1 MYGRFDPFCGDMA
14 TALAEQRQLLDGQ
27 LSFLPAGVLVLSSEW
42 SVDSS
47 DESMDSSSSSSS
59 EESRLTT
66 PYSDLEVSLEV
77 SLPPEE
83 VSLPPEEV
91 SLPPKEEYQEG
102 PSAKRRRTS
111 LAERY
116 GSPLDPIGDFVDP
129 SDRLEKRTKVKL

>member
-83 VSLPPEEV
+83 VSLPP
-91 SLPPKEEYQEG
+91 KEEYQEG

>member
-27 LSFLPAGVLVLSSEW
+27 LSFLPAGFLVLSSEW

-83 VSLPPEEV
+83 VSLPP
-91 SLPPKEEYQEG
+91 KEEYQEG

-111 LAERY
+111 LPERY

-129 SDRLEKRTKVKL
+129 SDWDRLEKRTKVKL